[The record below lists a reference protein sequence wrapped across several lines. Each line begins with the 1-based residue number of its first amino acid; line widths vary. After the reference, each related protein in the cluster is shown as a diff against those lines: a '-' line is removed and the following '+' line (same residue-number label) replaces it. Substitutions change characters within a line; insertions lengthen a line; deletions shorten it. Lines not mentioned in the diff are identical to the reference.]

1 MTSEEKFSELTET
14 YLPFEGSDSDEKNT
28 QSMFEEL
35 LSRNEFNEIQLKL
48 KSIIEKFPP
57 LKFNPFNDSNYSIKE
72 TDLYIPSNFSKT
84 ILKKLNTPFV
94 NLCLVGEFGS
104 GKTSLLNWLSE
115 NRRKSRFH
123 VSGGGDPLDEILSHL
138 MDDEESF
145 QEIEASAIP
154 RVTKIG
160 LIKSLC
166 RRFATKNMTFCFD
179 LDYHDIGTVDEL
191 MQILPSV
198 MSPANNIVAISP
210 QQLSL
215 LSKDALDDFEVHHIP
230 KFNSEDLTEIIQFRV
245 NSANTSPKKY
255 KMMKPQK
262 ELLEDLPATLSLGL
276 IVRTIAKQLEEIPP
290 FNDESKEVWIEH
302 TGGTAISGSLRSTT
316 SESSKSHDA
325 NEKRKEE
332 DREFDMESKP
342 KEVAIKTLPSL
353 VAKEYEEAIQMNTYT
368 PEDFL
373 QSISEKFLRPKNHI
387 KGPWSSFH

>member
-1 MTSEEKFSELTET
+1 M
-14 YLPFEGSDSDEKNT
+14 
-28 QSMFEEL
+28 
-35 LSRNEFNEIQLKL
+35 KL

-145 QEIEASAIP
+145 QEIEASAIH

-179 LDYHDIGTVDEL
+179 LDYHDIGTEDEL

-245 NSANTSPKKY
+245 NSKYIPKKY

-262 ELLEDLPATLSLGL
+262 ELLEDLP
-276 IVRTIAKQLEEIPP
+276 Q
-290 FNDESKEVWIEH
+290 H
-302 TGGTAISGSLRSTT
+302 
-316 SESSKSHDA
+316 
-325 NEKRKEE
+325 
-332 DREFDMESKP
+332 
-342 KEVAIKTLPSL
+342 
-353 VAKEYEEAIQMNTYT
+353 
-368 PEDFL
+368 
-373 QSISEKFLRPKNHI
+373 
-387 KGPWSSFH
+387 